1 MIGEAISAAGL
12 TGWRWQSSK
21 RWAVNDIRRRRKLHQ
36 VQAHGLRGSL
46 SGGLLLRGSEY
57 SRDPTPTSVIDC
69 ALCVPKCPVNAI
81 FAEDD
86 LPADQ
91 NEFLQLNAEL
101 AAIWPNIVKMKAAP
115 SDAEQWNNVPGKRKL
130 LER

>member
-1 MIGEAISAAGL
+1 MTFVVGENCIKCKHTDCVEVCPVDCFYEGPNIL
-12 TGWRWQSSK
+12 
-21 RWAVNDIRRRRKLHQ
+21 VIHPD
-36 VQAHGLRGSL
+36 
-46 SGGLLLRGSEY
+46 EC
-57 SRDPTPTSVIDC
+57 IDC

-115 SDAEQWNNVPGKRKL
+115 SDAAQWNNVPGKRKL